1 MKSFYK
7 IFFLSFIFPLGV
19 KANCDFKTGEYISE
33 LSKPNKINEIIIKIP
48 NSRKY
53 SKDLLAYHLDGF
65 RPNKKI
71 KHKAIFNIKYEF
83 GNCISEG
90 KVWQNG
96 DAIDHIKNYTRS
108 LNGRLDNGNI
118 FNATKFKLLIPESRN
133 GNNEILGTL
142 ILKELDIIS
151 PETFEVPVKV
161 NGNSSIMLFQ
171 EDSRKELL
179 ERNRRREGPIFE
191 GDESLY
197 WGNGKYRPGLLENIS
212 LSRLIN
218 KNWFLKNKS
227 AEVISLNAFFNL
239 QNAYLK
245 YASYPGVNVGTI
257 IFPNMSK
264 NDHFIDYYFLMT
276 AMNGVH
282 GLRPHNRKY
291 YYNSIN
297 QSFEPIYYDGN
308 FDLIKNNDY
317 EKTLT
322 PEKVIKKVFYN
333 DYKYKNLSRLSSSDF
348 QKKIIGDF
356 KNRVIDLKED
366 DIIWIKSRLKSISNN
381 ANILQELINNIHKN
395 EYISKNFNYPMYR
408 KRYLDALKAHD
419 FKQNNINKISRINNE
434 YLINNNFKISNLEM
448 SKIISR
454 NKFNKKR
461 YVFIPEDYENKVNKN
476 LKKFNLPAYKFDAK
490 VYFSDGIKIYINK
503 FKKEIIISQENPNDW
518 VLFKNSK
525 IGNWHIKFKGV
536 EPNKNIILDSRF
548 NEIGLT
554 GCLNFYKTVFK
565 NTRIST
571 DDGQCEDSLNLI
583 KSKGNIN
590 NIEINNG
597 FADAIDIDFSNIY
610 INYIKVNNSKNDCID
625 FSLGKYN
632 INYANLKKCGDKGIS
647 IGENSYFK
655 INNLEINK
663 SLIGLSVK
671 DLSLAEVNQAFIYNS
686 NICVESKQKKQEFGG
701 SKIILKSIKC
711 PGQFFKDENSV
722 IKIYNYDI

>member
-1 MKSFYK
+1 MRSFYR
-7 IFFLSFIFPLGV
+7 IFFLSFIFPLGAY
-19 KANCDFKTGEYISE
+19 ANCDFKTGEYISE
-33 LSKPNKINEIIIKIP
+33 LNKPNKINEIFIKIP

-96 DAIDHIKNYTRS
+96 DAIDHIRNYVRS

-118 FNATKFKLLIPESRN
+118 FNATKFKLLIPETRN
-133 GNNEILGTL
+133 GKNEILGTL
-142 ILKELDIIS
+142 ILKELGIIS
-151 PETFEVPVKV
+151 PETFEVKVNV

-239 QNAYLK
+239 QSAYLQ
-245 YASYPGVNVGTI
+245 YASSPGGNVGSI
-257 IFPNMSK
+257 IFPNKSD
-264 NDHFIDYYFLMT
+264 NDNFLDYYFLMQV
-276 AMNGVH
+276 MNGSH
-282 GLRPHNRKY
+282 ALRPHNRKY
-291 YYNSIN
+291 YYNSFN
-297 QSFEPIYYDGN
+297 QTFEPIYYDGN
-308 FDLIKNNDY
+308 FDLIKNNDF

-322 PEKVIKKVFYN
+322 PEKVIKKVFYY
-333 DYKYKNLSRLSSSDF
+333 DYKYKNLSKLSNSDF
-348 QKKIIGDF
+348 ENKIIEDF
-356 KNRVIDLKED
+356 KNRIIAFKED
-366 DIIWIKSRLKSISNN
+366 DLIWIKSRLKSISNN
-381 ANILQELINNIHKN
+381 ANKLQELINNSNKN
-395 EYISKNFNYPMYR
+395 EYISKNFNYPKYR
-408 KRYLDALKAHD
+408 KRYLDALKSYD
-419 FKQNNINKISRINNE
+419 IKQKNINKISKINNE
-434 YLINNNFKISNLEM
+434 YLINNSFKISNLEM
-448 SKIISR
+448 SKIIIR
-454 NKFNKKR
+454 NKYNKKR
-461 YVFIPEDYENKVNKN
+461 YVFIPEDYEYKN
-476 LKKFNLPAYKFDAK
+476 NTNFKKLYLPAYKFDAK
-490 VYFSDGIKIYINK
+490 VYYSDGIQIYINK
-503 FKKEIIISQENPNDW
+503 FKKEIKISQANPNDW
-518 VLFKNSK
+518 VLFNNSK
-525 IGNWHIKFKGV
+525 IGNWQIKFKGV
-536 EPNKNIILDSRF
+536 QANKNKILDSRF
-548 NEIGLT
+548 NEKGLT
-554 GCLNFYKTVFK
+554 GCLNFYQTDFK
-565 NTRIST
+565 NTTINV

-583 KSKGNIN
+583 KSKGKIN

-610 INYIKVNNSKNDCID
+610 INYIKVNSSKNDCID

-655 INNLEINK
+655 INNLDINN

-671 DLSLAEVNQAFIYNS
+671 DLSLAEVNKAFIYNS
-686 NICVESKQKKQEFGG
+686 NICIESKQKKQEFGG
-701 SKIILKSIKC
+701 GKIILNSIKC
-711 PGQFFKDENSV
+711 PGK
-722 IKIYNYDI
+722 